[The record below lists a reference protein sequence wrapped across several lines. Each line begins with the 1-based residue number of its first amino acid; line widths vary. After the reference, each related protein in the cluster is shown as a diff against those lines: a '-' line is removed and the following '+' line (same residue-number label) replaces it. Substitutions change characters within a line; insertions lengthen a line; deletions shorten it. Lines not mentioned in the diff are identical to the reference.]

1 MMGAATWMFVA
12 KFPQEL
18 PRGGETVTDHRKTPL
33 EPEQLEPQMCTI
45 DLRLTLLHQ
54 LPFFKALSHEAITE
68 INPLFREQGYET
80 GDTIYYAGDPA
91 VRLYVVA
98 AGKVKLVR
106 HAPTGQEVVLDLL
119 LPGDFFGSLPVL
131 GEDAHPDTALA
142 HTMTCALTITGED
155 FQTILARYPQMS
167 LALLEIV
174 SHKLREAREVIHQI
188 SASPVESRLA
198 ATLLKLAAKL
208 GEQHNGELL
217 IQLPL
222 SRQDLADMTG
232 ATVETVSRIMSQF
245 RKQKLIRSGRG
256 WVAIIDKSALREI
269 AGN

>member
-1 MMGAATWMFVA
+1 
-12 KFPQEL
+12 
-18 PRGGETVTDHRKTPL
+18 
-33 EPEQLEPQMCTI
+33 MCTI

-54 LPFFKALSHEAITE
+54 PPFFKALSHEAITE

-80 GDTIYYAGDPA
+80 GETIYFTGDPA

-98 AGKVKLVR
+98 AGKVKLLR
-106 HAPTGQEVVLDLL
+106 HAPTGQEVLLDLL
-119 LPGDFFGSLPVL
+119 LPGDFFGSLPLL
-131 GEDAHPDTALA
+131 GEDAYPDTTQA
-142 HTMTCALTITGED
+142 HTTCCTLTITGED
-155 FQTILARYPQMS
+155 FQTILQQYPQVS

-174 SHKLREAREVIHQI
+174 SHRLREAHEIIHQL
-188 SASPVESRLA
+188 SAAPVESRVA
-198 ATLLKLAAKL
+198 GTLLKLADKL
-208 GEQHNGELL
+208 GREHHGELL

-256 WVAIIDKSALREI
+256 WVAITDREGLAEI
-269 AGN
+269 TEQ